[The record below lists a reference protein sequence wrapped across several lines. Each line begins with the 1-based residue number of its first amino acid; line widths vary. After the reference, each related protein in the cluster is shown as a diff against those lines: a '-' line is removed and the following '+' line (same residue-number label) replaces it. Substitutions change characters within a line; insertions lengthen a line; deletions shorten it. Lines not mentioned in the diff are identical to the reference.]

1 MNCKEC
7 NRPLTSDEVAVY
19 MKMVNREATSFLC
32 VSCLAKYFDVEE
44 ALIYKKIEQFK
55 EVGCMLFSQ
64 N

>member
-7 NRPLTSDEVAVY
+7 NKLLTADEKAVY
-19 MKMVNREATSFLC
+19 LKMVNREATSFLC